1 MNAGL
6 FFRRSQGTPLRRRRV
21 SDAARPRPRRRWRL
35 AIFAT
40 VFGLLWVFP
49 GARHAMVER
58 AVQRISLGQEAQFGR
73 NAFLSLRPSLRLI
86 DDPVTRAE
94 IAKLSAAVQAGIPEQ
109 DRLHPLRVF
118 VSADPT
124 ANAFALPGGYVVL
137 NAGLLLESESP
148 EEIAGV
154 LAHEFAHVTRRHS
167 THRVIETLGLRL
179 LYCACFGDSDSTLD
193 ELGGGLMLI
202 AGELEF
208 SRAHEREAD
217 AVALETLAR
226 AEIDPRGLMAFF
238 ARHDHDEDGV
248 FSGGEIAMTFL
259 SSHPS
264 HPERIAMI
272 RAAVQEER
280 PAYRTL
286 EVDWAAFKARLAGLP
301 ELAGS
306 ELELERAPAPEA
318 GGK

>member
-6 FFRRSQGTPLRRRRV
+6 FFRRSHPTALRRSRETDR
-21 SDAARPRPRRRWRL
+21 ARPRRRWRL
-35 AIFAT
+35 AIFAA
-40 VFGLLWVFP
+40 VVGLLWLFP
-49 GARHAMVER
+49 GVRGALVARVVER
-58 AVQRISLGQEAQFGR
+58 VSPAQEADLGKS
-73 NAFLSLRPSLRLI
+73 AFEGMRSKLRLI
-86 DDPVTRAE
+86 ADPGIRAE

-109 DRLHPLRVF
+109 DRKYPLRVY
-118 VSADPT
+118 VSADSS

-137 NAGLLLESESP
+137 NAGLLLESENP

-154 LAHEFAHVTRRHS
+154 LAHEFAHVTRRHGLQRLVES
-167 THRVIETLGLRL
+167 MGLRL

-193 ELGGGLMLI
+193 EIGGGLMLI

-248 FSGGEIAMTFL
+248 LSGGEIAMTFL

-272 RAAVQEER
+272 REAVQEEC

-286 EVDWAAFKARLAGLP
+286 EVDWAAFKVRLAGLP
-301 ELAGS
+301 ELEGS
-306 ELELERAPAPEA
+306 GQELERAPVPEA
-318 GGK
+318 GGN